1 MSDAAPEPRHGTS
14 PLRTPG
20 LRERV
25 AREILAAA
33 ARVLASTGNQASMN
47 DVAAAA
53 GVARGTLYRYFPTRD
68 ALVKRLRET
77 AVEDAAERMKA
88 SRVHE
93 VEPLEGL
100 ERAIRVFVDMGT
112 LLIVS
117 ARERDRNGGD
127 EFDTAM
133 MGPLRA
139 LIERGQAGGV
149 IRDDM
154 SPWWLAESF
163 LGLTLAGSPAGRM
176 GKEDTIASIRRIF
189 LEGARRR

>member
-1 MSDAAPEPRHGTS
+1 V

-20 LRERV
+20 LKERV

-47 DVAAAA
+47 DVASAA
-53 GVARGTLYRYFPTRD
+53 GVARGTLYRYFPTRE

-77 AVEDAAERMKA
+77 AAEDAAGRMKA
-88 SRVHE
+88 SRVDE

-100 ERAIRVFVDMGT
+100 ERAIRVFVDMGA
-112 LLIVS
+112 LLVVS

-127 EFDTAM
+127 EFDTAI

-163 LGLTLAGSPAGRM
+163 LGLAIVGSPAGRL
-176 GKEDTIASIRRIF
+176 GKEDTIAWIRRLF
-189 LEGARRR
+189 LEGARQQ